1 MFTKDS
7 LTIQKY
13 LEQNK
18 KYQKMDSENLNH
30 CMSL

>member
-13 LEQNK
+13 LEQNTK
-18 KYQKMDSENLNH
+18 ISINGFKEVRAV
-30 CMSL
+30 